1 MQTIT
6 MKNTGLT
13 VSRAC
18 FGTMTFG
25 GQADKAESAR
35 MIDYCFDQGINF
47 LDTANAYN
55 KGASEEI
62 LGALLKG
69 RRNRVI
75 LASKVRNAMGPG
87 PDEGGLS
94 KKAIFKAIEDSLRRL
109 QTDYL
114 DIYYLHAPDY
124 AVPIDESLEALDK
137 LRRVGKIRSVA
148 SSNYS
153 GWQVAQ
159 MFCIS
164 DKKSYQP
171 PYLSQ
176 HMYNLMARGIEQ
188 EYLPMC
194 KEFGVSSIVYN
205 PLAGGM
211 LTGKQQREAP
221 LPGTR
226 FDKNQMYLDRF
237 WHPDFF
243 DAVDA
248 LKKIADAAGRSMIS
262 LSLNWLLH
270 HTQTDC
276 VILGASRL
284 EQLESNLTAMAEGPL
299 TEDTLK
305 ACDDVWLKL
314 RGVTPKYNR

>member
-1 MQTIT
+1 MQMIT
-6 MKNTGLT
+6 LKNTGLS

-35 MIDYCFDQGINF
+35 MIDFCFDKGINF

-62 LGALLKG
+62 LGEILKG

-75 LASKVRNAMGPG
+75 LASKVRNVMGPA

-94 KKAIFKAIEDSLRRL
+94 RKAIFRAIEDSLRRL

-114 DIYYLHAPDY
+114 DIYYLHAPDP
-124 AVPIDESLEALDK
+124 AVPIEETLEAIDK
-137 LRRVGKIRSVA
+137 LRTAGKIRSVA
-148 SSNYS
+148 SSNYA

-159 MFCIS
+159 MFAIS
-164 DKKSYQP
+164 DKKGYQP

-194 KEFGVSSIVYN
+194 KEYGVSSIVYN

-211 LTGKQQREAP
+211 LTGKQTREAP
-221 LPGTR
+221 LAGTR

-243 DAVDA
+243 NAVDA
-248 LKKIADAAGRSMIS
+248 LKQIADAAGRSMIS

-284 EQLESNLTAMAEGPL
+284 EQLQTNLQAMDEGPL
-299 TEDTLK
+299 TADTLK
-305 ACDDVWLKL
+305 ACDEVWAKL

>member
-1 MQTIT
+1 
-6 MKNTGLT
+6 MKYNQLGDTGLF
-13 VSRAC
+13 VSEICLGA
-18 FGTMTFG
+18 MTFG

-35 MIDYCFDQGINF
+35 MIDYCFDRGINF

-62 LGALLKG
+62 LGEILKG
-69 RRNRVI
+69 RRNRII
-75 LASKVRNAMGPG
+75 LASKVRNVMGPA
-87 PDEGGLS
+87 PDEAGLS
-94 KKAIFKAIEDSLRRL
+94 RKAIFRAIEDSLRRL

-124 AVPIDESLEALDK
+124 AVPIEETLEAMDK
-137 LRRVGKIRSVA
+137 LRTAGKIRSVA

-159 MFCIS
+159 MFGIS
-164 DKKSYQP
+164 DKKGYQP

-176 HMYNLMARGIEQ
+176 HMYNLMARGVEQ

-194 KEFGVSSIVYN
+194 KEFGISSIVYN

-211 LTGKQQREAP
+211 LTGKQTREAP
-221 LPGTR
+221 LAGTR

-243 DAVDA
+243 NAVDA
-248 LKKIADAAGRSMIS
+248 LKQIADAAGRSMIS

-284 EQLESNLTAMAEGPL
+284 AQLEANLQAMEEGPL
-299 TEDTLK
+299 TADTLK
-305 ACDDVWLKL
+305 ACDEVWAKL